1 MTKLKLLNVFLSERL
16 AAAAK
21 EIFIEVENIL
31 IEYQEEITRSKA
43 ENDRLRGLL
52 DVAFQFTP
60 AQQPIQ
66 LIASDEEVSPKHQQH
81 CEQEWSPSLGQEDPE
96 PTQFKE
102 EHELRTSQL
111 EEQFQGLES
120 DTESIFTPSCVKSDY
135 NQDSLQPLNLYQIQ
149 TVEVG
154 EGNTPSL
161 PTNRTEAIKPE
172 PEGEGFEISE
182 PSNPQSFYAMNL
194 DNAEAQSENG
204 IYFNEIDSDGFP
216 SEFEVPQP
224 NQPRSARRGQRICI
238 AKTVKKNTDE
248 KPYQCNVCGKSFHH
262 MSKLR
267 THLRVHTGER
277 PFSCPECGKCFSQS
291 GEVNRHLKTHNR
303 HRAYLSGL

>member
-21 EIFIEVENIL
+21 EIFVEVENIVF
-31 IEYQEEITRSKA
+31 EYQEEITRSKA

-60 AQQPIQ
+60 
-66 LIASDEEVSPKHQQH
+66 
-81 CEQEWSPSLGQEDPE
+81 
-96 PTQFKE
+96 
-102 EHELRTSQL
+102 
-111 EEQFQGLES
+111 
-120 DTESIFTPSCVKSDY
+120 
-135 NQDSLQPLNLYQIQ
+135 
-149 TVEVG
+149 
-154 EGNTPSL
+154 
-161 PTNRTEAIKPE
+161 
-172 PEGEGFEISE
+172 
-182 PSNPQSFYAMNL
+182 
-194 DNAEAQSENG
+194 DNAEAQCENG
-204 IYFNEIDSDGFP
+204 IYFNEIDSDGLP

-224 NQPRSARRGQRICI
+224 NRPRSARRGQIICT
-238 AKTVKKNTDE
+238 AKNVKRNPDE